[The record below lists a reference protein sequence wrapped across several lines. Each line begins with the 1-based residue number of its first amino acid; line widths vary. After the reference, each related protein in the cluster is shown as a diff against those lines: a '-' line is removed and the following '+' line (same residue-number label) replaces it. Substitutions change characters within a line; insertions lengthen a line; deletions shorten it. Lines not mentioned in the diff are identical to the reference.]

1 MIFKTI
7 AIPHM
12 AGKTAAQILGYSG
25 SNKNQNKICKKCL
38 ITGKLLW
45 HPRSVLHESG
55 SLKNDIANRTP
66 IIIGN
71 GG

>member
-1 MIFKTI
+1 MIFKII

-25 SNKNQNKICKKCL
+25 SNKNQNKTCKKCL

-45 HPRSVLHESG
+45 HPRSVLHE
-55 SLKNDIANRTP
+55 KNDIANRTP